1 MGDSKLYS
9 MLDRL
14 FKHTK
19 SMRKYQRNSATM
31 STNFDKT
38 MAKRFEMEVDKDI
51 SNIDSYLRNSK
62 SPSAPP
68 PQAY

>member
-1 MGDSKLYS
+1 MVDSKLYS

-19 SMRKYQRNSATM
+19 SMRKYQRNSVTI

-38 MAKRFEMEVDKDI
+38 MAKRFELEVDKDI
-51 SNIDSYLRNSK
+51 SNIDAYLGNNI
-62 SPSAPP
+62 APP
-68 PQAY
+68 ALSP

>member
-14 FKHTK
+14 FKHAK
-19 SMRKYQRNSATM
+19 AMRKYQRNSVTI

-38 MAKRFEMEVDKDI
+38 MAKKFEMEVDKDI

-68 PQAY
+68 PQA

>member
-38 MAKRFEMEVDKDI
+38 MAKRFELEVDKDI

-62 SPSAPP
+62 SPSVPP
-68 PQAY
+68 PQA

>member
-1 MGDSKLYS
+1 MVDSKLYS

-38 MAKRFEMEVDKDI
+38 MARRFEMEVDKDI

-68 PQAY
+68 PQA

>member
-1 MGDSKLYS
+1 MVDSKLYS

-19 SMRKYQRNSATM
+19 SMRKYQRNSVTM
-31 STNFDKT
+31 STNYDKT
-38 MAKRFEMEVDKDI
+38 MAKRFELEVDKDI
-51 SNIDSYLRNSK
+51 SNIDTYLRGSL

-68 PQAY
+68 QGT

>member
-1 MGDSKLYS
+1 MVDSKLYS

-31 STNFDKT
+31 STNYDKT
-38 MAKRFEMEVDKDI
+38 MAKRFELEVDKDI

-68 PQAY
+68 PKE

>member
-1 MGDSKLYS
+1 MEDSKLYS

-14 FKHTK
+14 LRHTK

-31 STNFDKT
+31 STNYDKT
-38 MAKRFEMEVDKDI
+38 MAKRFELEVDKDI
-51 SNIDSYLRNSK
+51 SNIDAYLRGSL

-68 PQAY
+68 QGT

>member
-68 PQAY
+68 PQA

>member
-38 MAKRFEMEVDKDI
+38 MAKRFELEVDKDI

-68 PQAY
+68 PQA

>member
-1 MGDSKLYS
+1 MVDSKLYS

-38 MAKRFEMEVDKDI
+38 MAKRFELEVDKDI

>member
-1 MGDSKLYS
+1 MVDSKLYS

-19 SMRKYQRNSATM
+19 SMRKYQRNSVTM

-38 MAKRFEMEVDKDI
+38 MAKRFELEVDKDI
-51 SNIDSYLRNSK
+51 SNIDAYIGGSS

-68 PQAY
+68 

>member
-1 MGDSKLYS
+1 MVDSKLYS

-31 STNFDKT
+31 STNFDKA
-38 MAKRFEMEVDKDI
+38 MARRFEMEVDKDI

>member
-1 MGDSKLYS
+1 MVDSKLYS

-38 MAKRFEMEVDKDI
+38 MAKRFELEVDKDI

-68 PQAY
+68 PQV

>member
-1 MGDSKLYS
+1 MVDSKLDS
-9 MLDRL
+9 MLVRL

-68 PQAY
+68 PKA

>member
-1 MGDSKLYS
+1 MVDSKLYS

-31 STNFDKT
+31 STNYDKT
-38 MAKRFEMEVDKDI
+38 MAKRFELEVDKDI

-68 PQAY
+68 PQE

>member
-1 MGDSKLYS
+1 MVDSKLYS

-14 FKHTK
+14 FKHAK

-38 MAKRFEMEVDKDI
+38 MARRFEMEVDKDI

-68 PQAY
+68 PQA